1 MYGLIAMSVL
11 VWAVLFGLGL
21 TLWWLVSRPGVVA
34 GERRR
39 PVDKRARS
47 GEDQRR
53 V

>member
-21 TLWWLVSRPGVVA
+21 TLWWLVSSPGVVA
-34 GERRR
+34 RERRR
-39 PVDKRARS
+39 LVDERARN
-47 GEDQRR
+47 GEDRRR